1 MKNPF
6 PGMNPY
12 LEAYWSDVHS
22 ALAMYIR
29 DKLNPGLPKDL
40 VARTEVYV
48 GLFVE
53 EQREASF
60 VPDVSVAETDEY
72 DYDTESGGVATLTQ
86 NMTKP
91 SLYKVKSVP
100 KKQKRVVIR
109 EAKDDG
115 QLITAIEVLSPTN
128 KGSVAEQELYI
139 RKRHNYLSGGVSVVE
154 IDLLRG
160 GTSVLFIPAAERQ
173 RRDPADYYV
182 SVVRGW
188 KPSQAEVY
196 PIQLADRLPTIAIPL
211 RKTDPDAA
219 LDLQELIDM
228 AYLNGAYSRSI
239 RYGKEVVPPLTADQ
253 MEWIKSLT
261 KQL

>member
-22 ALAMYIR
+22 KLAAYIS

-53 EQREASF
+53 EQHEMSF
-60 VPDVSVAETDEY
+60 SPDVSLIETNDL
-72 DYDTESGGVATLTQ
+72 DTDHDSGGVATLTR
-86 NMTKP
+86 NTTKP
-91 SLYKVKSVP
+91 RLYRMKAEP
-100 KKQKRVVIR
+100 RKQKRVVIR
-109 EAKDDG
+109 EAADDG
-115 QLITAIEVLSPTN
+115 RLITAIEILSPTN
-128 KGSVAEQELYI
+128 KSTIAEQELYI
-139 RKRHNYLSGGVSVVE
+139 RKRQEFLQAGVSMVE
-154 IDLLRG
+154 IDLLRA
-160 GTSVLFIPAAERQ
+160 GTSVLFVPAAERH

-188 KPSQAEVY
+188 RQSQAEVY
-196 PIQLADRLPTIAIPL
+196 PIQLMDRLPTISIPL
-211 RKTDPDAA
+211 RKTDADAS

-239 RYGKEVVPPLTADQ
+239 RYGTDVVPPLTAEQ
-253 MEWIKSLT
+253 AAWSKRVVGMG
-261 KQL
+261 